1 MLQAVINAFKIAD
14 LRRKILF
21 TLAMLVIF
29 RFVAHIPVPG
39 VDLAAIQNLL
49 QPGQPGEGTDL
60 SGIFNVLNI
69 FSGGALKNFSV
80 AAMGVY
86 PYITASIIIQLLTG
100 VIPRLTELSKE
111 GEAGRNQINKYTHW
125 LTIPLAALQAFG
137 QTQLLQSQFGA
148 LPGFGLFGPNWL
160 SSLVVIISLV
170 AGTMFLVWVGEL
182 ITERGIGQGISII
195 IFGGI
200 VAGIPAQLVT
210 LWTTGDASAGIL
222 SVLLYIVLGLITVVG
237 IILINEGQRRIP
249 VHYSRSI
256 MRGGRMMRQAGSS
269 FIPLRVNSSG
279 MIPLIFALS
288 IMSFPAIVA
297 GFFTTSQTDWVRDLA
312 LGMYGFFQPTSL
324 PYNIVYFL
332 MVVLFTFFY
341 TSVVFQQQRI
351 AENLQKSGGAV
362 PGIRPGANTDRFLNT
377 VLTRITVAGALF
389 LGTVAVAPFLA
400 SIITG
405 IAALTFSSTALL
417 IVVGVA
423 IDTMKQ
429 LEAQLLMRRY
439 EGFINR

>member
-1 MLQAVINAFKIAD
+1 MLQAVINAFKIGD

-21 TLAMLVIF
+21 TLGMLAIF
-29 RFVAHIPVPG
+29 RVIAHIPVPG
-39 VDLAAIQNLL
+39 VDFAALNTAFDTTNTGNQF
-49 QPGQPGEGTDL
+49 
-60 SGIFNVLNI
+60 SGILNVLNI
-69 FSGGALKNFSV
+69 FSGGTLQNFSV

-111 GEAGRNQINKYTHW
+111 GESGRNQLNRYTHF
-125 LTIPLAALQAFG
+125 LTVPLAALQAFG
-137 QTQLLQSQFGA
+137 QAGLLNSQFNA
-148 LPGFGLFGPNWL
+148 LPQFGTDFMLTIT
-160 SSLVVIISLV
+160 VIISLV
-170 AGTMFLVWVGEL
+170 CGTMFLVWLGEL
-182 ITERGIGQGISII
+182 ITENGIGQGISII

-200 VAGIPAQLVT
+200 VARLPAQVLQLT
-210 LWTTGDASAGIL
+210 QSGSSGSGIF
-222 SVLLYIVLGLITVVG
+222 SIVLFAAIGLLTIVG

-256 MRGGRMMRQAGSS
+256 MRGGRMMRQAGTS

-288 IMSFPAIVA
+288 IMSFPVIVA
-297 GFFTTSQTDWVRDLA
+297 GFFTAASTDWVRNAA
-312 LGMYGFFQPTSL
+312 LWIYGTFQPSSPL
-324 PYNIVYFL
+324 YNIIYFI
-332 MVVLFTFFY
+332 MVVAFTFFY
-341 TSVVFQQQRI
+341 TSVVFAQQRI

-362 PGIRPGANTDRFLNT
+362 PGIRPGPNTDRFLNT
-377 VLTRITVAGALF
+377 VLTRITVAGAFF
-389 LGTVAVAPFLA
+389 LGIVAILPWLA
-400 SIITG
+400 SLVTG
-405 IAALTFSSTALL
+405 TQLLNFSSTSLL

-429 LEAQLLMRRY
+429 LESQLLMRRY

>member
-21 TLAMLVIF
+21 TLAMLFVF
-29 RFVAHIPVPG
+29 RIIAHIPVPG
-39 VDLAAIQNLL
+39 VDFKALNQINDPNSPLGPL
-49 QPGQPGEGTDL
+49 
-60 SGIFNVLNI
+60 FNVLNI
-69 FSGGALKNFSV
+69 FSGGTLQNFSV

-111 GEAGRNQINKYTHW
+111 GESGRNQLNKYTHW
-125 LTIPLAALQAFG
+125 LTVPLAALQAFG
-137 QTQLLQSQFGA
+137 QAQLLNSQFQA
-148 LPGFGLFGPNWL
+148 LPGFGLFGSEWL
-160 SSLVVIISLV
+160 QSWVVIISLV
-170 AGTMFLVWVGEL
+170 CGTLFLVWIGEL
-182 ITERGIGQGISII
+182 ITENGIGQGISII

-200 VAGIPAQLVT
+200 VARLPVQVFQLGQ
-210 LWTTGDASAGIL
+210 TGSTGASIFSIAL
-222 SVLLYIVLGLITVVG
+222 FVVLGLITVVG

-288 IMSFPAIVA
+288 IMSFPVIVA
-297 GFFTTSQTDWVRDLA
+297 GFFTAAQTEWVRNAA
-312 LGMYGFFQPTSL
+312 LWLYGNFQSTTFA
-324 PYNIVYFL
+324 YNVIYFL

-341 TSVVFQQQRI
+341 TSVVFSQQRI
-351 AENLQKSGGAV
+351 AENLQKSGGAI
-362 PGIRPGANTDRFLNT
+362 PGIRPGPNTDKFLNT
-377 VLTRITVAGALF
+377 VLTRITVAGAVF
-389 LGTVAVAPFLA
+389 LGVVAILPWIA
-400 SIITG
+400 SVITG
-405 IAALTFSSTALL
+405 VTLLNFSATSLL
-417 IVVGVA
+417 ILVGVA

-429 LEAQLLMRRY
+429 LESQLLMRRY

>member
-21 TLAMLVIF
+21 TIAMLVVF
-29 RFVAHIPVPG
+29 RVIAHVPVPG
-39 VDLAAIQNLL
+39 VNLDRMREAL
-49 QPGQPGEGTDL
+49 EDGTFGTL
-60 SGIFNVLNI
+60 FNMINI
-69 FSGGALKNFSV
+69 FSGGTLENFSV

-86 PYITASIIIQLLTG
+86 PYITASIIITLLTG

-111 GEAGRNQINKYTHW
+111 GEQGRNQINKYTHW
-125 LTIPLAALQAFG
+125 LTVPLAALQAYG
-137 QTQLLQSQFGA
+137 QAQLLSSQFGA
-148 LPGFGLFGPNWL
+148 LDNFGLFGPNWL
-160 SSLVVIISLV
+160 NSLTIIVSLVC
-170 AGTMFLVWVGEL
+170 GTMFLVWLGEQ
-182 ITERGIGQGISII
+182 ITEHGIGQGISII

-200 VAGIPAQLVT
+200 VAGLPAQ
-210 LWTTGDASAGIL
+210 
-222 SVLLYIVLGLITVVG
+222 VLQLQQSGEGSGFFAIAFFIALGLVTVVG
-237 IILINEGQRRIP
+237 IVLVNEGQRRIP

-269 FIPLRVNSSG
+269 FIPLRVNSAG

-288 IMSFPAIVA
+288 IMAFPAIVA
-297 GFFTTSQTDWVRDLA
+297 GFFTAADTVWVREVALA
-312 LGMYGFFQPTSL
+312 IYSFFQQNTFQ
-324 PYNIVYFL
+324 YNVIYFL

-341 TSVVFQQQRI
+341 TSVQFQQQRI
-351 AENLQKSGGAV
+351 AENLQKQGGAV
-362 PGIRPGANTDRFLNT
+362 PGIRPGPNTDRSLNT
-377 VLTRITVAGALF
+377 VVTRITVAGAIF
-389 LGTVAVAPFLA
+389 LGAVAIAPWIA
-400 SIITG
+400 SLITG
-405 IAALTFSSTALL
+405 VSALVFSSTALL

>member
-1 MLQAVINAFKIAD
+1 MLQAVVNAFKIAD

-21 TLAMLVIF
+21 TLAMLVVF
-29 RFVAHIPVPG
+29 RVVAHIPVPG
-39 VDLAAIQNLL
+39 ANLDLL
-49 QPGQPGEGTDL
+49 QDMLAPGRDTSTGLDL
-60 SGIFNVLNI
+60 SGMLNLLNI
-69 FSGGALKNFSV
+69 FSGGALQNFSV

-100 VIPRLTELSKE
+100 VVPRLTELSKE

-125 LTIPLAALQAFG
+125 LTVPLATLQAFG
-137 QTQLLQSQFGA
+137 QAQLINGQFQGA
-148 LPGFGLFGPNWL
+148 LPGFGINLVL
-160 SSLVVIISLV
+160 TLTVVISMV
-170 AGTMFLVWVGEL
+170 AGTMFLVWIGEL

-200 VAGIPAQLVT
+200 VAGIPTQLGQ
-210 LWTTGDASAGIL
+210 LWNTSTTGTSIFSIGL
-222 SVLLYIVLGLITVVG
+222 FIVLGMVTVVG

-288 IMSFPAIVA
+288 IMSFPAIVSS
-297 GFFTTSQTDWVRDLA
+297 FFTTSTTPWIQETAVA
-312 LGMYGFFQPTSL
+312 LYGFFQPTTL
-324 PYNIVYFL
+324 QYNLVYFL

-362 PGIRPGANTDRFLNT
+362 PGIRPGPNTDRFLNT

-389 LGTVAVAPFLA
+389 LGTVAIAPFLG
-400 SIITG
+400 SLVTG
-405 IAALTFSSTALL
+405 VTVLTFSSTALL

>member
-1 MLQAVINAFKIAD
+1 MLQAVVNAFKIAD

-21 TLAMLVIF
+21 TLAMLVVF
-29 RFVAHIPVPG
+29 RVVAHIPVPG
-39 VDLAAIQNLL
+39 ADLAKVQNILDPNQNPL
-49 QPGQPGEGTDL
+49 A
-60 SGIFNVLNI
+60 SVFNVLNI
-69 FSGGALKNFSV
+69 FSGGSLRTFSV

-100 VIPRLTELSKE
+100 VVPRLTELSKE

-125 LTIPLAALQAFG
+125 LTVPLAALQAYG
-137 QTQLLQSQFGA
+137 QAQLINSQFGA
-148 LPGFGLFGPNWL
+148 LPGFGLFGVNWFP
-160 SSLVVIISLV
+160 SIVVIASMIC
-170 AGTMFLVWVGEL
+170 GTMFLVWIGEL
-182 ITERGIGQGISII
+182 ITENGIGQGISII

-200 VAGIPAQLVT
+200 VSNLPGQVLQLFQGTGSGVGAGIF
-210 LWTTGDASAGIL
+210 S
-222 SVLLYIVLGLITVVG
+222 IVLFGAIGLLTVVG
-237 IILINEGQRRIP
+237 IVLINEGQRRIP

-269 FIPLRVNSSG
+269 FIPLRVNSAG

-288 IMSFPAIVA
+288 IMAFPAIVA
-297 GFFTTSQTDWVRDLA
+297 GFFTAASTEWVRNVA
-312 LGMYGFFQPTSL
+312 LTLYSFFQPSSWQ
-324 PYNIVYFL
+324 YNLIYFL

-341 TSVVFQQQRI
+341 TSIQFNQQRI

-362 PGIRPGANTDRFLNT
+362 PGIRPGPNTDRFLNT
-377 VLTRITVAGALF
+377 VLTRITVAGAVF
-389 LGTVAVAPFLA
+389 LGVVAIAPFLA
-400 SIITG
+400 SQITG
-405 IAALTFSSTALL
+405 LSVLNFTSTSLL

>member
-14 LRRKILF
+14 LRRKIFF
-21 TLAMLVIF
+21 TIAMLIIF
-29 RFVAHIPVPG
+29 RFIAHVPVPG
-39 VDLAAIQNLL
+39 VDLAELRRAFENPGDFGTLLNL
-49 QPGQPGEGTDL
+49 
-60 SGIFNVLNI
+60 LNI
-69 FSGGALKNFSV
+69 FGGGALQNFSV

-111 GEAGRNQINKYTHW
+111 GEAGRNQINKYIHW
-125 LTIPLAALQAFG
+125 LTVPLAALQAYGQAQLMHTQFG
-137 QTQLLQSQFGA
+137 QA
-148 LPGFGLFGPNWL
+148 LPNFGLFGPYAL
-160 SSLVVIISLV
+160 QTLTIIVSLT
-170 AGTMFLVWVGEL
+170 AGTMFLVWIGEL
-182 ITERGIGQGISII
+182 ITEHGIGQGISII

-200 VAGIPAQLVT
+200 VASLPGRVLQLFGG
-210 LWTTGDASAGIL
+210 GDASNYFGIAL
-222 SVLLYIVLGLITVVG
+222 FVLIGLVTVVG

-269 FIPLRVNSSG
+269 FIPLRVNSAG
-279 MIPLIFALS
+279 MIPLIFAIS
-288 IMSFPAIVA
+288 IMAFPAIVA
-297 GFFTTSQTDWVRDLA
+297 GFFTSASTPWVRDA
-312 LGMYGFFQPTSL
+312 AFFVYNFFQQNSFQ
-324 PYNIVYFL
+324 YNLIYFF

-341 TSVVFQQQRI
+341 TSVQFSQQRI
-351 AENLQKSGGAV
+351 AENLQKQGGAV
-362 PGIRPGANTDRFLNT
+362 PGIRPGPNTDRFLNT
-377 VLTRITVAGALF
+377 VVTRITVAGALF
-389 LGTVAVAPFLA
+389 LGIVAIAPWLA
-400 SIITG
+400 SIITNVN
-405 IAALTFSSTALL
+405 ALVFSSTALL

>member
-1 MLQAVINAFKIAD
+1 
-14 LRRKILF
+14 
-21 TLAMLVIF
+21 
-29 RFVAHIPVPG
+29 
-39 VDLAAIQNLL
+39 VDLEALRNLL
-49 QPGQPGEGTDL
+49 QPGEGNDFSSIL
-60 SGIFNVLNI
+60 NILNI
-69 FSGGALKNFSV
+69 FSGGALQNFSV
-80 AAMGVY
+80 ASMGVY

-160 SSLVVIISLV
+160 ASLVVIISLV

-182 ITERGIGQGISII
+182 ITEKGIGQGISII

-200 VAGIPAQLVT
+200 VSGIPAQLVT
-210 LWTTGDASAGIL
+210 LWTTGEGGAGIF
-222 SVLLYIVLGLITVVG
+222 SVALYIILGLITVVG

-297 GFFTTSQTDWVRDLA
+297 GFFTTAQTPWVRDVALA
-312 LGMYGFFQPTSL
+312 IYGFFQPASL
-324 PYNIVYFL
+324 PYNVVYFL

-362 PGIRPGANTDRFLNT
+362 PGIRPGPNTDRFLNT
-377 VLTRITVAGALF
+377 VLTRITVAGAIF
-389 LGTVAVAPFLA
+389 LGTVAVAPYLA

>member
-21 TLAMLVIF
+21 TLAMLFVF
-29 RFVAHIPVPG
+29 RVVAHIPVPG
-39 VDLAAIQNLL
+39 VDFAALNKISDPNNPFSSL
-49 QPGQPGEGTDL
+49 
-60 SGIFNVLNI
+60 FNILNI
-69 FSGGALKNFSV
+69 FSGGTLQNFSV

-100 VIPRLTELSKE
+100 VIPRFTELSKE
-111 GEAGRNQINKYTHW
+111 GESGRNQLNKYTHW
-125 LTIPLAALQAFG
+125 LTVPLAALQAFG
-137 QTQLLQSQFGA
+137 QAQLLNSQFQA
-148 LPGFGLFGPNWL
+148 LPGFGLFGSQWME
-160 SSLVVIISLV
+160 SWVVIISLV
-170 AGTMFLVWVGEL
+170 AGTLFLVWIGEL
-182 ITERGIGQGISII
+182 ITENGIGQGISII

-200 VAGIPAQLVT
+200 VARLPVQVLQLGQ
-210 LWTTGDASAGIL
+210 TGSTGTSIFSIAL
-222 SVLLYIVLGLITVVG
+222 FVVLGLITIVG
-237 IILINEGQRRIP
+237 IIMINEGQRRIP

-288 IMSFPAIVA
+288 IMSFPVILA
-297 GFFTTSQTDWVRDLA
+297 GFFTAAQTPWVRDVA
-312 LGMYGFFQPTSL
+312 LWIYGNFQSTTFAYNVIYFF
-324 PYNIVYFL
+324 

-341 TSVVFQQQRI
+341 TSVVFSQQRI
-351 AENLQKSGGAV
+351 AENLQKSGGAI
-362 PGIRPGANTDRFLNT
+362 PGIRPGPNTDKFLNT

-389 LGTVAVAPFLA
+389 LGVVAILPWIA
-400 SIITG
+400 SVITG
-405 IAALTFSSTALL
+405 VTLLNFSATSLL
-417 IVVGVA
+417 ILVGVA

-429 LEAQLLMRRY
+429 LESQLLMRRY

>member
-21 TLAMLVIF
+21 TLAMLFVF
-29 RFVAHIPVPG
+29 RIVAHIPVPG
-39 VDLAAIQNLL
+39 VDFAALNNAMDPNGQFGSLL
-49 QPGQPGEGTDL
+49 
-60 SGIFNVLNI
+60 NVLNI
-69 FSGGALKNFSV
+69 FSGGTLQNFSV

-100 VIPRLTELSKE
+100 VVPRFTELSKE
-111 GEAGRNQINKYTHW
+111 GESGRNQLNKYTHW
-125 LTIPLAALQAFG
+125 LTVPLAALQAFG
-137 QTQLLQSQFGA
+137 QAQLLNSQFQA
-148 LPGFGLFGPNWL
+148 LPGFGLFGSQALESW
-160 SSLVVIISLV
+160 VVIISLV
-170 AGTMFLVWVGEL
+170 AGTLFLVWIGEL
-182 ITERGIGQGISII
+182 ITENGIGQGISII

-200 VAGIPAQLVT
+200 VARLPVQVLQLGQ
-210 LWTTGDASAGIL
+210 TGSAGTSIFSIAL
-222 SVLLYIVLGLITVVG
+222 FVVLGLITVVG

-279 MIPLIFALS
+279 MIPLILALS
-288 IMSFPAIVA
+288 IMSFPVILA
-297 GFFTTSQTDWVRDLA
+297 GFFTAAQTEWVRNAA
-312 LGMYGFFQPTSL
+312 LWLYGNFQSTTFA
-324 PYNIVYFL
+324 YNVIYFL

-341 TSVVFQQQRI
+341 TSVVFSQQRI
-351 AENLQKSGGAV
+351 AENLQKSGGAI
-362 PGIRPGANTDRFLNT
+362 PGIRPGPNTDKFLNT

-389 LGTVAVAPFLA
+389 LGVVAILPWIA
-400 SIITG
+400 SVITG
-405 IAALTFSSTALL
+405 VTLLNFSATSLL
-417 IVVGVA
+417 ILVGVA

-429 LEAQLLMRRY
+429 LESQLLMRRY

>member
-1 MLQAVINAFKIAD
+1 MLQAVTNAFKIAD

-21 TLAMLVIF
+21 TLGILVIF
-29 RFVAHIPVPG
+29 RFVAHVPVPG
-39 VDLAAIQNLL
+39 VDIPALERAFEN
-49 QPGQPGEGTDL
+49 PGDFGGL
-60 SGIFNVLNI
+60 FNVLNL
-69 FSGGALKNFSV
+69 FSGGTLRSFSIASV
-80 AAMGVY
+80 GVY

-111 GEAGRNQINKYTHW
+111 GEQGRNQINKYILW
-125 LTIPLAALQAFG
+125 LTVPLAMLQAYG
-137 QTQLLQSQFGA
+137 QAQLLHSQFPQA
-148 LPGFGLFGPNWL
+148 IPTFGFTTDFLLTFT
-160 SSLVVIISLV
+160 IIMSV
-170 AGTMFLVWVGEL
+170 TAGTMFLVWLGEL
-182 ITERGIGQGISII
+182 ITENGIGQGISII

-200 VAGIPAQLVT
+200 VSRLPEQVAQLAQGGGSAT
-210 LWTTGDASAGIL
+210 LGVIG
-222 SVLLYIVLGLITVVG
+222 IVLFVLIGLATVIG

-269 FIPLRVNSSG
+269 FIPLRVNSAG

-288 IMSFPAIVA
+288 IMSFPTIVA
-297 GFFTTSQTDWVRDLA
+297 GLFLGSQVEWIKGIAEFVYNL
-312 LGMYGFFQPTSL
+312 FQQNSL
-324 PYNIVYFL
+324 TYNVIYFV

-341 TSVVFQQQRI
+341 TSVQFSQQRI
-351 AENLQKSGGAV
+351 AENLQKQGGAV
-362 PGIRPGANTDRFLNT
+362 PGIRPGPNTDRFLNT
-377 VLTRITVAGALF
+377 VVTRITAAGALF
-389 LGTVAVAPFLA
+389 LGVVAVLPAIMSFV
-400 SIITG
+400 TG
-405 IAALTFSSTALL
+405 INNLPFTSTALL

>member
-14 LRRKILF
+14 LRRKIMF
-21 TLAMLVIF
+21 TLAMLVVF
-29 RFVAHIPVPG
+29 RVIAHIPVPG
-39 VDLAAIQNLL
+39 ADLSRLQNLL
-49 QPGQPGEGTDL
+49 DPTNNQFAGL
-60 SGIFNVLNI
+60 FNVLNI
-69 FSGGALKNFSV
+69 FSGGTLENFSV

-100 VIPRLTELSKE
+100 VIPRLTELSRE

-125 LTIPLAALQAFG
+125 LTVPLAALQAFG
-137 QTQLLQSQFGA
+137 QAQLLNSQFQA
-148 LPGFGLFGPNWL
+148 LPRFDLFGNPFYTM
-160 SSLVVIISLV
+160 VVIISLI
-170 AGTMFLVWVGEL
+170 AGTMFLVWIGEL
-182 ITERGIGQGISII
+182 ITEKGIGQGISII

-200 VAGIPAQLVT
+200 VAGLPGQLAQL
-210 LWTTGDASAGIL
+210 WQTGEAGG
-222 SVLLYIVLGLITVVG
+222 SVFSIFLFIVLGLVTVVG

-288 IMSFPAIVA
+288 IMSFPVILA
-297 GFFTTSQTDWVRDLA
+297 GFFTAAQTDWVQGGA
-312 LGMYGFFQPTSL
+312 LWLYNFFQPTTL
-324 PYNIVYFL
+324 AYNVIYFL

-341 TSVVFQQQRI
+341 TSAVFQQQRI

-362 PGIRPGANTDRFLNT
+362 PGIRPGPNTDRFLNT
-377 VLTRITVAGALF
+377 VLSRITVAGALF
-389 LGTVAVAPFLA
+389 LGIVAVAPFLA
-400 SIITG
+400 SIITNVSV
-405 IAALTFSSTALL
+405 LTFSSTALL

>member
-21 TLAMLVIF
+21 TVGMLVIF
-29 RFVAHIPVPG
+29 RVIAHIPVPG
-39 VDLAAIQNLL
+39 VDFAKLDTAFKDPNNPVGSLL
-49 QPGQPGEGTDL
+49 
-60 SGIFNVLNI
+60 NVLSI
-69 FSGGALKNFSV
+69 FSGGSLQNFSV

-111 GEAGRNQINKYTHW
+111 GEAGRNQLNKYTHW

-137 QTQLLQSQFGA
+137 QAQLLNSQFGA
-148 LPGFGLFGPNWL
+148 LPLFGQDL
-160 SSLVVIISLV
+160 LVTSTVIISLV
-170 AGTMFLVWVGEL
+170 CGTMFLVWLGEL
-182 ITERGIGQGISII
+182 ITENGIGQGISII

-200 VAGIPAQLVT
+200 VARLPAQLFQLGQT
-210 LWTTGDASAGIL
+210 GSTTASIF
-222 SVLLYIVLGLITVVG
+222 SVALFIVLGLITVVG
-237 IILINEGQRRIP
+237 IIMINEGQRRIP

-288 IMSFPAIVA
+288 IMSFPVILA
-297 GFFTTSQTDWVRDLA
+297 GFFTAAQTGWVHDVA
-312 LGMYGFFQPTSL
+312 FFI
-324 PYNIVYFL
+324 YNNFQSTTFQYNLIYFL

-341 TSVVFQQQRI
+341 TSVVFSQQRI
-351 AENLQKSGGAV
+351 AENLQKSGGAI
-362 PGIRPGANTDRFLNT
+362 PGIRPGPNTDRFLNT

-389 LGTVAVAPFLA
+389 LGFVAILPWIA
-400 SIITG
+400 SQITG
-405 IAALTFSSTALL
+405 ITLLNFSATSLL
-417 IVVGVA
+417 ILVGVA

-429 LEAQLLMRRY
+429 LESQLLMRRY